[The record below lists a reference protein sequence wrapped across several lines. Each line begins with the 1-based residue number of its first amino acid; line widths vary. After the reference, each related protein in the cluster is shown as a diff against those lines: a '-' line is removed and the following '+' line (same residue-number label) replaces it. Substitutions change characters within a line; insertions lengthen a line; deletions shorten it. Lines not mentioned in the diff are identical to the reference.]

1 MATRSVA
8 TYWYTGVNGI
18 AAALFTLIAAALAF
32 DLGPALGISYYDEQA
47 YALAVG
53 LGLFLTYHRPAGG
66 KDQRGAGRA
75 AIESVIG
82 WILLAGVVAFAWRF
96 ERYTL
101 AVVQQPPEIVIGGT
115 FLIIA
120 LLEAIRRTAGVSLVA
135 VIVAIL
141 AYTLF
146 GRYLPKDFAAPVT
159 DFGATIAYVAGDA
172 NAILGA
178 PVAVAVVVVIPFIF
192 MGEVLR
198 LSNGST
204 FFTDLA
210 MALVGRTA
218 GGSAKVA
225 VISSGLVGMVSGS
238 AVGNV
243 MTAGVI
249 TIPLMKRAGYPAIK
263 AGAIESVASTGGQ
276 LMPPVMGAAAFLMA
290 EFLQVPYAAIV
301 VAAIIPSLL
310 YYGQLFLAV
319 HLIAKRDGIAG
330 VVVDTGRARAILK
343 RGWFFLVGLT
353 ALLVMLL
360 SGQWR
365 PESAAFLAAVFF
377 ALCGVTIGY
386 DGTRMALRQCLSA
399 VVGAGRG
406 SIDIVVISAGAGIVV
421 GLLNVSGLSFS
432 LSLFLI
438 NLAGSNAFLLLVYT
452 AIVSILLGMG
462 MPTTG
467 VYVLLATIVAPALV
481 QLGILPLGAHF
492 FIFYFG
498 MMSMITPPV
507 AMAAFAAASLAGTD
521 PMKTGWTAVALAWPA
536 FVLPFL
542 LTETPAL
549 LFVGSLPVVL
559 VEAALAAIG
568 IAAVTAGA
576 FGFCRQPLGIG
587 ARSIVMPAGVIC
599 LLSVLPGD
607 VMLGVRIAVALAV
620 LAWMSGV
627 LGKRAPRPAGV
638 AVPRSSR

>member
-1 MATRSVA
+1 V
-8 TYWYTGVNGI
+8 
-18 AAALFTLIAAALAF
+18 
-32 DLGPALGISYYDEQA
+32 
-47 YALAVG
+47 
-53 LGLFLTYHRPAGG
+53 
-66 KDQRGAGRA
+66 
-75 AIESVIG
+75 
-82 WILLAGVVAFAWRF
+82 
-96 ERYTL
+96 
-101 AVVQQPPEIVIGGT
+101 
-115 FLIIA
+115 
-120 LLEAIRRTAGVSLVA
+120 
-135 VIVAIL
+135 
-141 AYTLF
+141 
-146 GRYLPKDFAAPVT
+146 
-159 DFGATIAYVAGDA
+159 
-172 NAILGA
+172 
-178 PVAVAVVVVIPFIF
+178 
-192 MGEVLR
+192 
-198 LSNGST
+198 
-204 FFTDLA
+204 
-210 MALVGRTA
+210 
-218 GGSAKVA
+218 
-225 VISSGLVGMVSGS
+225 
-238 AVGNV
+238 
-243 MTAGVI
+243 
-249 TIPLMKRAGYPAIK
+249 K

-290 EFLQVPYAAIV
+290 EFLQVPYATIV

-330 VVVDTGRARAILK
+330 VGVETGRARAILK

-386 DGTRMALRQCLSA
+386 DGTRMAVRQCLNA
-399 VVGAGRG
+399 IVGAGRG
-406 SIDIVVISAGAGIVV
+406 SVDIVVISAGAGIVV

-549 LFVGSLPVVL
+549 LFVGPLPLVL

-576 FGFCRQPLGIG
+576 FGFCRQPLGIQ
-587 ARSIVMPAGVIC
+587 ARSILLPAGLFC
-599 LLSVLPGD
+599 LLSFLPGD
-607 VMLGVRIAVALAV
+607 VLFALRLVVAVAIV
-620 LAWMSGV
+620 VWMSGP
-627 LGKRAPRPAGV
+627 LARRAPRV
-638 AVPRSSR
+638 ALR